1 MHRPL
6 HLVAVL
12 GLVAAVSLAMNA
24 GGTAAPPEPV
34 PITLPCATNAFV
46 QVLGRG
52 TPAGGEGQALVLA
65 RVTFEP
71 GGGIGPH
78 THPGTL
84 VQTVESGRFGFTL
97 IEEGE
102 MALMR
107 SGGAGTPAAAESI
120 PVGPEVELGPD
131 DWFVETGM
139 VHTGR
144 TLGDEPVVLTYAGLF
159 VEGQPLTTCVDEQA
173 TPMP

>member
-1 MHRPL
+1 MRGL
-6 HLVAVL
+6 RRSLVAF
-12 GLVAAVSLAMNA
+12 GLVAAGALAGASL
-24 GGTAAPPEPV
+24 GSAAPPERQPV
-34 PITLPCATNAFV
+34 TLPCATNAFV
-46 QVLGRG
+46 QVFGRG
-52 TPAGGEGQALVLA
+52 APAAAGGQELVLA

-84 VQTVESGRFGFTL
+84 VQTVESGTLGFTL
-97 IEEGE
+97 VEEGE

-107 SGGAGTPAAAESI
+107 SGGAGTPAAAEPL
-120 PVGPEVELGPD
+120 PVGQEVELGPG

-144 TLGDEPVVLTYAGLF
+144 AVGDEPVVLVYAGLF
-159 VEGQPLTTCVDEQA
+159 EAGQPLTACVEGA
-173 TPMP
+173 PAS

>member
-12 GLVAAVSLAMNA
+12 GLVAAASLAMNA
-24 GGTAAPPEPV
+24 AGTAAPPEPV
-34 PITLPCATNAFV
+34 PITLPCATDAFV

-52 TPAGGEGQALVLA
+52 TSTAAAGQALVLA
-65 RVTFEP
+65 RVTFQP

-84 VQTVESGRFGFTL
+84 VQSVEAGRFGFTL

-107 SGGAGTPAAAESI
+107 SGGAGTPAAAEPI
-120 PVGPEVELGPD
+120 PVGQEVELGPG

-144 TLGDEPVVLTYAGLF
+144 AIGDEPVVLIYAGLF
-159 VEGQPLTTCVDEQA
+159 TEGQPLTACVEG
-173 TPMP
+173 TPTP

>member
-1 MHRPL
+1 MRRSV
-6 HLVAVL
+6 HLLVVL
-12 GLVAAVSLAMNA
+12 GLVAAGRLAVA
-24 GGTAAPPEPV
+24 SGGTAAPPEPV
-34 PITLPCATNAFV
+34 PITLPCATDASV

-52 TPAGGEGQALVLA
+52 TPAGGAGQALVLA
-65 RVTFEP
+65 RVTFQP

-84 VQTVESGRFGFTL
+84 VQSVESGQFGFTL

-107 SGGAGTPAAAESI
+107 SGGAGTPAVEEPI
-120 PVGPEVELGPD
+120 PVGQEVELGPG

-139 VHTGR
+139 VHSGR
-144 TLGDEPVVLTYAGLF
+144 AIGDEPVVLVYAGLF
-159 VEGQPLTTCVDEQA
+159 AEGQPLTTCVEG
-173 TPMP
+173 TPTP

>member
-1 MHRPL
+1 MRRIRHA
-6 HLVAVL
+6 LVAL
-12 GLVAAVSLAMNA
+12 GLATAGALAAAA
-24 GGTAAPPEPV
+24 AGTAAPPEPV
-34 PITLPCATNAFV
+34 PITLPCATDASV
-46 QVLGRG
+46 QVFGRG
-52 TPAGGEGQALVLA
+52 APAAAAGQELVLA

-84 VQTVESGRFGFTL
+84 VQTVESGTLGFTL
-97 IEEGE
+97 VEEGE

-107 SGGAGTPAAAESI
+107 SGGAGTPAAAEPL
-120 PVGPEVELGPD
+120 PVGQEVELGPG

-144 TLGDEPVVLTYAGLF
+144 AVGDEPVVLTYAGLF
-159 VEGQPLTTCVDEQA
+159 AEGQPLTTCVDG
-173 TPMP
+173 TPTP

>member
-1 MHRPL
+1 MRRSVNAV
-6 HLVAVL
+6 VAVVL
-12 GLVAAVSLAMNA
+12 LAVGLVAAGS
-24 GGTAAPPEPV
+24 GGAAAPPAPV
-34 PITLPCATNAFV
+34 PVTLPCATDAFV

-52 TPAGGEGQALVLA
+52 TPAGVEGQALVLA

-84 VQTVESGRFGFTL
+84 VQTVESGTLGFTL

-102 MALMR
+102 MSLMR
-107 SGGAGTPAAAESI
+107 SGGAGTPAAAEPL
-120 PVGPEVELGPD
+120 PVEQEVELGPG

-144 TLGDEPVVLTYAGLF
+144 TVGDEPVVLTYAGLF
-159 VEGQPLTTCVDEQA
+159 AAGQPLTTCVEG
-173 TPMP
+173 TPTP

>member
-1 MHRPL
+1 MRSPCRL
-6 HLVAVL
+6 LVAL
-12 GLVAAVSLAMNA
+12 GLVAAGALAGASL
-24 GGTAAPPEPV
+24 GSAAPPERQPV
-34 PITLPCATNAFV
+34 TLPCATNAFV
-46 QVLGRG
+46 QVFGRG
-52 TPAGGEGQALVLA
+52 APAAAGGQELVLA

-84 VQTVESGRFGFTL
+84 VQTVESGTLGFTL

-102 MALMR
+102 MAVMR
-107 SGGAGTPAAAESI
+107 AGGAGTPAAAEPL
-120 PVGPEVELGPD
+120 PVGQEVELHPG

-144 TLGDEPVVLTYAGLF
+144 AVGDEPVVLTYAGLF
-159 VEGQPLTTCVDEQA
+159 AAGQPLTACVEG
-173 TPMP
+173 TPTP

>member
-1 MHRPL
+1 MRDPRRL
-6 HLVAVL
+6 LVAL
-12 GLVAAVSLAMNA
+12 GLTMAVALAVGAV
-24 GGTAAPPEPV
+24 GTPAPPPPQPV
-34 PITLPCATNAFV
+34 ILPCATDAFV
-46 QVLGRG
+46 QVFGRG
-52 TPAGGEGQALVLA
+52 APADAEGQSLVLA

-102 MALMR
+102 MMLMR
-107 SGGAGTPAAAESI
+107 SGGAGTPAVPEPI
-120 PVGPEVELGPD
+120 PVGQEVELGPG

-144 TLGDEPVVLTYAGLF
+144 AIGEEPVVLTYAGLF
-159 VEGQPLTTCVDEQA
+159 AEGQPLTTCVEG
-173 TPMP
+173 TPTP

>member
-1 MHRPL
+1 MRRTRHL
-6 HLVAVL
+6 LVAL
-12 GLVAAVSLAMNA
+12 GLVAAGALAATSA
-24 GGTAAPPEPV
+24 GSTAPPEPV
-34 PITLPCATNAFV
+34 PITLPCATDATV

-52 TPAGGEGQALVLA
+52 TPVNGEGQALVLA
-65 RVTFEP
+65 RVTFQP

-84 VQTVESGRFGFTL
+84 VQSVESGRLGFTL

-102 MALMR
+102 MPLMR
-107 SGGAGTPAAAESI
+107 SGGAGTPAVEESI
-120 PVGPEVELGPD
+120 PVGQEVELGPG

-144 TLGDEPVVLTYAGLF
+144 ALGDEPVVLIYAGLF
-159 VEGQPLTTCVDEQA
+159 TEGQPLTACVDG
-173 TPMP
+173 TPTS